1 MKYPPATHILL
12 FATVATSTIRPGLAV
27 PRPGP
32 ASRFVRHPQSR
43 QQRKTEHDSQS
54 SPPSPPGLLVDGEGN
69 LYSPRRV
76 VTNESVQR
84 RPEVSL
90 RGGDVCVDAE
100 GNFYTP
106 KAAAASTLTSASTSP
121 TTITPAASTLSSF
134 PDTSTLRGGSHN
146 HNIGGLGVDSEGN
159 FFATQEQPGTP
170 SSSKALFLRG
180 GGLCVDN
187 EGIFYTSRHQ
197 TVAAAMEPKQ
207 PTHSGSRRRRLK
219 SNGSSNN
226 NDAVLLTKN
235 KTHKKPK
242 KPSNGAVPMT
252 FIGYNNA
259 LMET

>member
-1 MKYPPATHILL
+1 LLIAMKYPPATHILL
-12 FATVATSTIRPGLAV
+12 FASIATSTIRPGLAV

-32 ASRFVRHPQSR
+32 ASKFVRHQQSR

-54 SPPSPPGLLVDGEGN
+54 SPPSPGLLVDGEGN
-69 LYSPRRV
+69 LYSPRA
-76 VTNESVQR
+76 TKESVQR

-90 RGGDVCVDAE
+90 RGGDVCVDTE

-106 KAAAASTLTSASTSP
+106 KAAASTLTSPSPSTSPLP

-134 PDTSTLRGGSHN
+134 PHTSTLRGGSHN

-159 FFATQEQPGTP
+159 FFATQEPGTP
-170 SSSKALFLRG
+170 SCSKALFSRG

-187 EGIFYTSRHQ
+187 EGIFYTSRRQ
-197 TVAAAMEPKQ
+197 TVVAIDPK
-207 PTHSGSRRRRLK
+207 PTHSGSRRRL
-219 SNGSSNN
+219 NDNN
-226 NDAVLLTKN
+226 AVLLTKN

-242 KPSNGAVPMT
+242 KPSDGAVPMT